1 MEDIEEELTVQCSE
15 LLPALLAQRA
25 ENGGE
30 SEEAATKRK
39 DREEKEA
46 KEEQERKEKEKAEK
60 KAAKEKEAAEK
71 KAAKEKADE
80 EKKKQKEAVKVG
92 IPKCRGSFF

>member
-1 MEDIEEELTVQCSE
+1 MQCSE

-39 DREEKEA
+39 ERE
-46 KEEQERKEKEKAEK
+46 EKEKAEK

-71 KAAKEKADE
+71 KAAEEKADE

-92 IPKCRGSFF
+92 IRSVSLFIKQQ